1 MPASTATTSVVVFTP
16 RSRGLGPVNRADQGC
31 AGLPADLRAVILLA
45 LERITP
51 FLERLSTE
59 PATGAASCVTCP
71 VCAVLAALRG
81 ERPELAVRLAEH
93 ASTLVT
99 VLCAALEEGNPP
111 ASPEAA
117 RPTRTVQQIHV
128 ERVRAAR

>member
-1 MPASTATTSVVVFTP
+1 M
-16 RSRGLGPVNRADQGC
+16 NRADQGC
-31 AGLPADLRAVILLA
+31 GGLPADLRAVVLLA

-51 FLERLSTE
+51 LLERLSTE
-59 PATGAASCVTCP
+59 PATGAASCVNCP

-93 ASTLVT
+93 ASGLVT
-99 VLCAALEEGNPP
+99 VLRAVVEEGPTAP
-111 ASPEAA
+111 TEAP
-117 RPTRTVQQIHV
+117 RPTRTVQHIHV